1 VVNWKRNLLLVW
13 LAQFLSIAGF
23 CFAFPFMPFYI
34 QSLGVHDMAAR
45 NMWVAIFAAA
55 GSVSLCVA
63 SPFWG
68 FVADIYGRR
77 IMILRATFASALLM
91 PLMAFVPGPG
101 WLVFI
106 RVLVGIFSGTV
117 SASQILISSNTPQQR
132 RGFAMGTLS
141 SAVYSGSMAGCFLGG
156 VVVDRFGYRS
166 AFMVCGAM
174 LLIAG
179 LLVFFGV
186 KEDFHRTTTLREKL
200 RELRFRP
207 PDFGPAW
214 GVLLLILL
222 IGFVT
227 QFDSP
232 FMPVLVEAV
241 LVESVRSADNAATWT
256 GVIASL
262 AACAGILSGTAL
274 GWLADRW
281 TARKVATLSALMA
294 GLLLLPQAL
303 AGSLG
308 VLMAA
313 RFGMVFFAGGL
324 DPVFQIWLAKST
336 PDRQRGLLFG
346 WATSA
351 KSLGWSVSALL
362 SGAVAASCGVR
373 WVFVVS
379 AVLFLLLIPAI
390 HVATK
395 NFRSA

>member
-1 VVNWKRNLLLVW
+1 MVNWKRNLFLVW

-23 CFAFPFMPFYI
+23 CFAFPFIPFYI
-34 QSLGVHDMAAR
+34 QSLGVSDMAAR
-45 NMWVAIFAAA
+45 NMWVAVFAAA

-63 SPFWG
+63 SPIWG

-132 RGFAMGTLS
+132 RGFALGTLS

-156 VVVDRFGYRS
+156 VVVDRFGYKN
-166 AFMVCGAM
+166 AFLLCGAM
-174 LLIAG
+174 LLVAG
-179 LLVFFGV
+179 MLVLFGV
-186 KEDFHRTTTLREKL
+186 KEDFRRTTTLRDKL
-200 RELRFRP
+200 RGLRLRP

-227 QFDSP
+227 QFDAP

-241 LVESVRSADNAATWT
+241 HGPDKAATWT

-281 TARKVATLSALMA
+281 TARKVATLSALLS
-294 GLLLLPQAL
+294 GLLLLPQAV

-308 VLMAA
+308 LLMAA

-351 KSLGWSVSALL
+351 KSLGWTASALL

-373 WVFVVS
+373 WVFVVA

-390 HVATK
+390 HVATR